1 MTEQTNPEIKP
12 GMVVKVHE
20 KIKETNT
27 KGEEKE
33 RIQIFEGT
41 VLSVRHGG
49 EIGSNITVHKISN
62 GVGVEKIYPLHSPV
76 VAKIE
81 VEKQFAVRR
90 AKLYHLTDPKF
101 KRKMKEVKKE
111 KGVAMKRDYRVLV
124 KPLITE
130 KASHLGTE
138 NKYVFAVAKNSNKID
153 IAKAIEEAYGIKPIK
168 VNIINMEGKVKSRGR
183 ITGKRKDW
191 KKAIVALPEGK
202 TIQVYEGI

>member
-1 MTEQTNPEIKP
+1 MPIFGKKTEASKKSTTKASVKDGASMKDLYKNEATKAPEKKEP
-12 GMVVKVHE
+12 VASVVSDV
-20 KIKETNT
+20 N
-27 KGEEKE
+27 
-33 RIQIFEGT
+33 
-41 VLSVRHGG
+41 
-49 EIGSNITVHKISN
+49 EI
-62 GVGVEKIYPLHSPV
+62 
-76 VAKIE
+76 
-81 VEKQFAVRR
+81 
-90 AKLYHLTDPKF
+90 
-101 KRKMKEVKKE
+101 KEVKKE